1 MENREKKWN
10 PKEYLFVDGYN
21 IINSWDDLKELS
33 EIDLDTARNQLV
45 DIMAE
50 YQSYTETKVIVVF
63 DAHMVKKN
71 SGKREYVKGVEVV
84 YTKENETADH
94 YIEKTLDDIGRSKTV
109 RVATSD
115 WMEQQVVLGRGGTRV
130 SARELEAEI
139 LSKKKYIR
147 NKKKIEKETNDLF
160 IGGLD
165 EDNIKKLKKWSGS

>member
-1 MENREKKWN
+1 GNGMENREKKWN
-10 PKEYLFVDGYN
+10 PQEYLFVDGYN

-33 EIDLDTARNQLV
+33 EIALDTARNQLV

-109 RVATSD
+109 R
-115 WMEQQVVLGRGGTRV
+115 
-130 SARELEAEI
+130 
-139 LSKKKYIR
+139 
-147 NKKKIEKETNDLF
+147 
-160 IGGLD
+160 
-165 EDNIKKLKKWSGS
+165 